1 MTDTPTETTEA
12 TSSASSW
19 TSGPFPP
26 LWLAVLGSIAV
37 FIPTGFGAGL
47 SLVGALA
54 SAVIAR
60 RRPWVA
66 AVAIVL
72 AVWSGVIMMLT
83 GRFLR

>member
-1 MTDTPTETTEA
+1 MTDTPTETPEA
-12 TSSASSW
+12 TSSASW

-26 LWLAVLGSIAV
+26 VWLAVLGSLAV
-37 FIPTGFGAGL
+37 FIPTGFGVGVC
-47 SLVGALA
+47 LVGALA

-72 AVWSGVIMMLT
+72 AVWSGAIILLT
-83 GRFLR
+83 GRFLP